1 MNIHN
6 SFFEENGY
14 LEVPNTLTHEHCDKL
29 TAHMFNLKDSGSLVS
44 DNPCPDSLSVYNDSL
59 LSKLL
64 PLYAPFV
71 SKLVGKE
78 LLPTYCYARL
88 YQKGTELKRHK
99 DRKACEISV
108 TMTLGYSGVKPWPI
122 KFTSKGKEIALNI
135 DSGSLCIYKGRELEH
150 WREPLEDEWQV
161 QVFLHYVDKK
171 GEYSSEADKENNKR
185 ENKKNSYLEA
195 PPLKTAYKEGLTL
208 NAEPLIHIVD
218 NFITTEET
226 LELLMCGASEL
237 QEAVVLSPNPE
248 VSAVKGV
255 SNKHRS
261 GKHAWVRNNH
271 NNVIKKLS
279 ERIADLVDVPLS
291 NAGASIQLL
300 HYCTGQQY
308 KPHFDSWDETTE
320 RGKTCLAERGQR
332 VLTCLFYLNDVEE
345 GGGTSFPELNL
356 EVAAKKGRLLLFHNC
371 HLNTFNRHPKSKH
384 SGMPVIKGHK
394 WAGTLWF
401 SYKGDQ

>member
-14 LEVPNTLTHEHCDKL
+14 LEVPL
-29 TAHMFNLKDSGSLVS
+29 
-44 DNPCPDSLSVYNDSL
+44 
-59 LSKLL
+59 
-64 PLYAPFV
+64 
-71 SKLVGKE
+71 
-78 LLPTYCYARL
+78 
-88 YQKGTELKRHK
+88 
-99 DRKACEISV
+99 
-108 TMTLGYSGVKPWPI
+108 
-122 KFTSKGKEIALNI
+122 
-135 DSGSLCIYKGRELEH
+135 
-150 WREPLEDEWQV
+150 
-161 QVFLHYVDKK
+161 
-171 GEYSSEADKENNKR
+171 
-185 ENKKNSYLEA
+185 
-195 PPLKTAYKEGLTL
+195 LKTAYKEGLTL

-237 QEAVVLSPNPE
+237 QEAFVLSPNSE

-255 SNKHRS
+255 SSKHRS

-271 NNVIKKLS
+271 NDVIKKLS

-345 GGGTSFPELNL
+345 GGGTSFTTVTLI
-356 EVAAKKGRLLLFHNC
+356 LL
-371 HLNTFNRHPKSKH
+371 
-384 SGMPVIKGHK
+384 I
-394 WAGTLWF
+394 GTLKANTQECQLLKDINGRVLF
-401 SYKGDQ
+401 GFPIRAISK